1 MKAVLLYDTGTTP
14 MEKFKE
20 AFPRHK
26 AVMDPLVEK
35 KEVLGVGT
43 FNRGR
48 DGSMAIF
55 KSREVAETFVKQDPF
70 VTEGLV
76 VKYTIRDWDD
86 QLIG

>member
-1 MKAVLLYDTGTTP
+1 MKAVLLYETGTTP
-14 MEKFKE
+14 VEAFRT

-26 AVMDPLVEK
+26 AVMDPLIEQ

-43 FNRGR
+43 FNGGKN
-48 DGSMAIF
+48 GSMAIF
-55 KSREVAETFVKQDPF
+55 KNREAAEAFVNKDPF

-76 VKYTIRDWDD
+76 VKYTVHDWDD